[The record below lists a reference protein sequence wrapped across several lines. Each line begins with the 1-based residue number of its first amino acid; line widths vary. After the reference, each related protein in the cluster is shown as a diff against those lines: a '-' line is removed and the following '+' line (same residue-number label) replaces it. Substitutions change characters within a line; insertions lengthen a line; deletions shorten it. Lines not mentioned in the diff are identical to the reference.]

1 MVEEHRERG
10 GGLLVLGSW
19 LLAVCIPH
27 LSRVA
32 GTVSTLWIRK
42 KDIETVTEG
51 LDCFVEKKTRSAV
64 ARRPPDI
71 PDRFCREEL

>member
-1 MVEEHRERG
+1 MVEEQRERERERRG
-10 GGLLVLGSW
+10 ALVLGSW

-27 LSRVA
+27 LSRVP

-51 LDCFVEKKTRSAV
+51 LHCFVEKKSIRSG
-64 ARRPPDI
+64 
-71 PDRFCREEL
+71 